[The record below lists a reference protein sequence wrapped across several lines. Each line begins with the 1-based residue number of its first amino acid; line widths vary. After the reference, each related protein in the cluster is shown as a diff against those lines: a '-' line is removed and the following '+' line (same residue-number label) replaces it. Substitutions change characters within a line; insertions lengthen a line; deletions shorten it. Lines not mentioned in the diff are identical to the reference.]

1 MEQKSDALNSPDS
14 PESQPRH
21 PFVGLAAATI
31 LGIIAAD
38 FAPGT
43 TSFMFTGF
51 VCLCL
56 ATFVRHNSAA
66 VYACVGLGAFL
77 LHSLQITDT
86 AGLRLARQLGHEPR
100 AVRVR
105 GLAVSEPKFSAS
117 GFCTFLLQLRSI
129 QIGKEAQRSRATL
142 FVRWKGTA
150 AYGDELDLLGMAE
163 PIRPPRNPGEFD
175 MRAYLARRDIRR
187 QLFVGFEGDGILIR
201 HRGGNFIMRIAQ
213 KSRRWLQRVLT
224 RGLEDAPDVQ
234 SLISGM
240 VLGLRHQTVEDIE
253 EPFQQTG
260 TLHLFAVAG
269 LHVGILAQLLWII
282 CMVLRLP
289 RRLAMSLIV
298 PALFFYAAVT
308 GLHTSSVRAALMSA
322 VLLCGF
328 LVERRV
334 FLLNSLA
341 AAAVLILFW
350 DTNELF
356 SIGFQLSFAVV
367 ATIILLADPIFR
379 WLQPHLASDPFL
391 PRRLFNRPRKVAD
404 RSLRW
409 MARGVS
415 VSCAAWAGAL
425 PFMLWNYSLVTPVSL
440 LANLVRRSNRL
451 LHSGRRAALNLDR
464 VIFRDGFHHF
474 QQCQLGPGKFVLLV
488 VQIFAQLPGG
498 HFYAQPWPQ
507 IFAPLAEVTVLDLGR
522 GGAVHLRAGGRD
534 WLFDAGSE
542 RDFGRVVQPY
552 CIRAG
557 STGSTAFFSPM
568 ATRPTWAERTEL
580 SGLFDHEPLLI
591 TARTIVRAPI
601 ATSSRNFAQC
611 TCCVLSGRRRT
622 DERGART
629 SQLHIL
635 FPPRG
640 FVATTA
646 DDQALVFQLRL
657 QNRPQILFL
666 SDSGARTEHE
676 LLRTQRSTLATSIIV
691 KGQHRSGVSGS
702 AEFLAAVRPK
712 IIVATSR
719 DFPNSEHITDDWAAM
734 VRAHGIRLFRQD
746 QTGAV
751 TLRFY
756 RDHWEARSYLTPETF
771 RSSNR

>member
-1 MEQKSDALNSPDS
+1 
-14 PESQPRH
+14 
-21 PFVGLAAATI
+21 
-31 LGIIAAD
+31 
-38 FAPGT
+38 
-43 TSFMFTGF
+43 MFTGF

-56 ATFVRHNSAA
+56 ATFVRRNSAA
-66 VYACVGLGAFL
+66 VYVCVGLGAFL

-187 QLFVGFEGDGILIR
+187 QLFVGFEGDGIVLR
-201 HRGGNFIMRIAQ
+201 HRGGNFVMRIAQ

-282 CMVLRLP
+282 CMVARLP
-289 RRLAMSLIV
+289 RRLAMALIV

-328 LVERRV
+328 LIERRV

-440 LANLVRRSNRL
+440 LANLVVVPIAFFILAGAL
-451 LHSGRRAALNLDR
+451 LSILTASFSAT
-464 VIFRDGFHHF
+464 VSIIFNNANWV
-474 QQCQLGPGKFVLLV
+474 LAKFVLLV

-552 CIRAG
+552 LHSRG
-557 STGSTAFFSPM
+557 VD
-568 ATRPTWAERTEL
+568 RL
-580 SGLFDHEPLLI
+580 DGLLL
-591 TARTIVRAPI
+591 THGDAAHMGGADGVVRAFRPRAI
-601 ATSSRNFAQC
+601 IDNGAHDRSRTHRHFVAELRAMHLLRAVPAGGEQMS
-611 TCCVLSGRRRT
+611 VAPGV
-622 DERGART
+622 
-629 SQLHIL
+629 QLHIL

-666 SDSGARTEHE
+666 SDSGARTERE

-702 AEFLAAVRPK
+702 AEFLAAVRPR

-771 RSSNR
+771 RSSN